1 LSVVAALLL
10 RSVFVPGASSD
21 HSAEAQVPD
30 DPARGLRRL
39 LALLLLLALVAAG
52 GAFALS
58 QRGRD
63 GSAKPELP
71 PLFPSTFR
79 ESGFLTGS
87 ATLVSSY
94 DAAAGSRRRTATVT
108 ARGNVYLVV
117 RCRTGTMQIAVG
129 SITSSSPC
137 KRSPRGV
144 LALNLNQDVTLTA
157 TVSAVQDTRW
167 GVAIY
172 R

>member
-1 LSVVAALLL
+1 MTRLLL

-21 HSAEAQVPD
+21 HSAESQVPD

-39 LALLLLLALVAAG
+39 LALLVLLALVAAG

-58 QRGRD
+58 QRGSG
-63 GSAKPELP
+63 GSAKAP
-71 PLFPSTFR
+71 PPALFPSRFSET
-79 ESGFLTGS
+79 GFLSGS
-87 ATLVSSY
+87 AALVSSY

-117 RCRTGTMQIAVG
+117 LCRTGTMQIAVG

-137 KRSPRGV
+137 TGSPRGV
-144 LALNLNQDVTLTA
+144 LALNLTQDVTVTA
-157 TVSAVQDTRW
+157 TVSSAQSTRW
-167 GVAIY
+167 GIAIY